1 MWKIEDGR
9 NPEPKVTSVEAFELR
24 KQPKELEK
32 EKLGEYLKAKRT
44 LLHNGYQTS
53 SPDAQKCDQAV
64 LNGDAEKVTRQQRE
78 SKLMEKATAMNPQP
92 QKQQSQEIQR

>member
-1 MWKIEDGR
+1 MEDGR
-9 NPEPKVTSVEAFELR
+9 NKEPTLTSVEAFELG
-24 KQPKELEK
+24 KQAKELEK

-44 LLHNGYQTS
+44 LLHSGYQTS

-78 SKLMEKATAMNPQP
+78 SKLMERIASTNPQP

>member
-1 MWKIEDGR
+1 MEDGR
-9 NPEPKVTSVEAFELR
+9 NKEPKVTSVEAFEVR

-44 LLHNGYQTS
+44 LLHSGYQTE

-64 LNGDAEKVTRQQRE
+64 LNGDAEKVTKQQRE
-78 SKLMEKATAMNPQP
+78 SKLMQRVADMNPQP